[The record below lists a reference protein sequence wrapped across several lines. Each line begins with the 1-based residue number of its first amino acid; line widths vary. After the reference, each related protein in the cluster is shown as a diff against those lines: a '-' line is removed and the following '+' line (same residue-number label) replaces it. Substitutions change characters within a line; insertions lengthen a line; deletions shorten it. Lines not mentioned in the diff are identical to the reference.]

1 MSDGDYNISDCCL
14 DIINEEE
21 LMQDYMPYIVSIAVA
36 IISGIASYAAARRSS
51 KGELEA
57 LKEEHKHDL
66 NRLME
71 QHKVDIDSLERQH
84 KMDLEKL
91 NVEHKHQMELKDKEF
106 EMNLSTNM
114 IAEVMKMPE
123 VRQKISSGFSEGK
136 RKYR

>member
-1 MSDGDYNISDCCL
+1 
-14 DIINEEE
+14 
-21 LMQDYMPYIVSIAVA
+21 
-36 IISGIASYAAARRSS
+36 
-51 KGELEA
+51 
-57 LKEEHKHDL
+57 
-66 NRLME
+66 ME